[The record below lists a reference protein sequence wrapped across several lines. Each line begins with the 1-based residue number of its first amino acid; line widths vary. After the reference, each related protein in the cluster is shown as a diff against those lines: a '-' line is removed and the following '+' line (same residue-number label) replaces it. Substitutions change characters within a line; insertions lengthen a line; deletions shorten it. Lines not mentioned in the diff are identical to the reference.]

1 MKIALLFLPLF
12 VAGCVAP
19 GQVSN
24 SYGLTPGTTP
34 SAQCLQAE
42 MQRRSAMGAAS
53 LRYFGT
59 MNRPAPAP
67 IIRNPSGTH
76 GGRSRRHR
84 GRTPSRPDGRRVH
97 RPLHRALPQGREG
110 PLTALPFEGRLDP
123 RRTRE
128 HWLCR
133 MPVCRYCRT
142 ASRRPPH
149 RLIRNDGLLRV
160 PPFPERA
167 REASQSRMSF
177 AVYHGTLFPEKRCK
191 TPLSDATNATARHSR
206 PPSLFPFR
214 RARCTIH

>member
-67 IIRNPSGTH
+67 II
-76 GGRSRRHR
+76 
-84 GRTPSRPDGRRVH
+84 H
-97 RPLHRALPQGREG
+97 RPACQPQPAIPLGLMVADPGDIAAGRHPG
-110 PLTALPFEGRLDP
+110 L
-123 RRTRE
+123 
-128 HWLCR
+128 
-133 MPVCRYCRT
+133 M
-142 ASRRPPH
+142 
-149 RLIRNDGLLRV
+149 DGE
-160 PPFPERA
+160 F
-167 REASQSRMSF
+167 
-177 AVYHGTLFPEKRCK
+177 
-191 TPLSDATNATARHSR
+191 TARSIERYRKGAKGH
-206 PPSLFPFR
+206 
-214 RARCTIH
+214 